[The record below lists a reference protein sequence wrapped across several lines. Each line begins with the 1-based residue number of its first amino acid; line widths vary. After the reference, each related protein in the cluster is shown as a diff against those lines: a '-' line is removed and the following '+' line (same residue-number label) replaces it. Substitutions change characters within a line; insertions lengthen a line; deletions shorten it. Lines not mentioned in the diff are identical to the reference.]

1 MLDNNYFSFSI
12 HILIFVLAN
21 FNCCAYIS
29 IFHGL
34 ISRLIFVLLSLC
46 VCCFYWTVNMS
57 YFSLS
62 FSLCYFQFFEPRGI
76 IFLTIFLYKIT
87 IAILPYTIFYYYYVI
102 KPASFLVGFSL
113 TVTALAGSI
122 IQCDSCAH
130 NLKVVILNIQ
140 TRQLIVI
147 TIALFQK
154 HLTYVVQFSPARTL
168 KKEIS

>member
-113 TVTALAGSI
+113 NIFTHTRSTSSNATYVHITSKKSYI
-122 IQCDSCAH
+122 IYV
-130 NLKVVILNIQ
+130 NLKCL
-140 TRQLIVI
+140 
-147 TIALFQK
+147 
-154 HLTYVVQFSPARTL
+154 
-168 KKEIS
+168 